1 MSVLKVPEVIPSR
14 IRGIFRYLLYAKKQV
29 EKRDILEKVLSPD
42 ELIKVKNNQDSSV
55 EKKRSMLETCIKECI
70 KLGLLVE
77 ENTENDKFISLN
89 PNLPEVSRNK
99 KTGDALL
106 ANTLANLFFAS
117 DNEDEEDFGNVCA
130 WFLAQDI
137 YQPPS
142 TWEEVQQKIYN
153 QQLGELLKLSNDTR
167 YGQMSY
173 WMSYL
178 GLAWNHNLDGK
189 TRLIPDPTVYIKRNL
204 VNLFTQENE
213 KILLRDF
220 IYNLA
225 NLCPL
230 FESGKFRE
238 TIEANIGKRQPNY
251 LSTSTTFALYRLQDE
266 GYIQLIR
273 ESDADLMLLPKTNNE
288 IDDSGRISHIKLRKM
303 ALLL

>member
-1 MSVLKVPEVIPSR
+1 MSVLKEAVVTPSR
-14 IRGIFRYLLYAKKQV
+14 IRGIFRYLLYTKGQF
-29 EKRDILEKVLSPD
+29 EKRDTLEKLLSPD
-42 ELIKVKNNQDSSV
+42 ELVKDKNNQNTSG
-55 EKKRSMLETCIKECI
+55 EKKRSMLENCIKECV
-70 KLGLLVE
+70 KFGLLIE
-77 ENTENDKFISLN
+77 EKKEDDQLTSLN
-89 PNLPEVSRNK
+89 PNLPEKARNK

-106 ANTLANLFFAS
+106 PDTLANLFFAS
-117 DNEDEEDFGNVCA
+117 DNKEEEDFGNVCA
-130 WFLAQDI
+130 WFLAQNI

-142 TWEEVQQKIYN
+142 TWEEVQQQIYHP
-153 QQLGELLKLSNDTR
+153 QVVELLNVLNDVR

-178 GLAWNHNLDGK
+178 GLAWTHNLDGK
-189 TRLIPDPTVYIKRNL
+189 KRLIPDPTVYIRRNL

-213 KILLRDF
+213 QILLRDF

-238 TIEANIGKRQPNY
+238 TIEANIGKRKPNY
-251 LSTSTTFALYRLQDE
+251 LSNSTAFALYRLQDE

-273 ESDADLMLLPKTNNE
+273 ESDADLMLLPKMNNE
-288 IDDSGRISHIKLRKM
+288 VDDSGRISHIKFIKSYNNY
-303 ALLL
+303 